1 MFEKF
6 KEDFKKNM
14 AEIEKKEE
22 EKQKLVLEKYKKEY
36 PEIAEAE
43 QLSGITVSTCGS
55 NSNYEIIDVVY
66 ENVTVTQ
73 KLTDWSFTQAYMD
86 AAFLRVKA
94 SLKISCAKMGGDAVI
109 NCGFDHEYNDKPG
122 STGATFWG
130 YGTVVKYVNKER
142 Q

>member
-6 KEDFKKNM
+6 KEEFNKNM
-14 AEIEKKEE
+14 AEIKKKGE
-22 EKQKLVLEKYKKEY
+22 EKHKLALEKYKKEY

-66 ENVTVTQ
+66 ENVTVTL
-73 KLTDWSFTQAYMD
+73 KLTDWSGTKAYMD

-94 SLKISCAKMGGDAVI
+94 LLKISCAEMGGDAVI
-109 NCGFDHEYNDKPG
+109 NCGFNHQYNHNPG
-122 STGATFWG
+122 SMGASFWG
-130 YGTVVKYVNKER
+130 YGTVVKYVNK
-142 Q
+142 QQ